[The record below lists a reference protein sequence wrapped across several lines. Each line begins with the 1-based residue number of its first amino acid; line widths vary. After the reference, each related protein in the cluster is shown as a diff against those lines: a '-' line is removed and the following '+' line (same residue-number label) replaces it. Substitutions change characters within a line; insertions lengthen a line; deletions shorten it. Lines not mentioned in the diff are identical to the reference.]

1 MAEQKITLIID
12 EDGAISAKT
21 QGFAGNTCLDALDE
35 IMDAQPVTSIRKTDE
50 FNNNVVRNVAKKVTQ
65 GRS

>member
-21 QGFAGNTCLDALDE
+21 QGFTGNACLDALDE
-35 IMDAQPVTSIRKTDE
+35 IMDVQPVTSIRTTDE
-50 FNNNVVRNVAKKVTQ
+50 FNHNVVRNVAKKVTQ

>member
-12 EDGAISAKT
+12 EDDAISAKT
-21 QGFAGNTCLDALDE
+21 QGFTGNACLDALDE
-35 IMDAQPVTSIRKTDE
+35 IMDVQPVTSIRTTDE
-50 FNNNVVRNVAKKVTQ
+50 FNHNVVRNVAKKVTQ

>member
-21 QGFAGNTCLDALDE
+21 QGFAGNTCLEALDE
-35 IMDAQPVTSIRKTDE
+35 IMDEQAVTSIRKTDE
-50 FNNNVVRNVAKKVTQ
+50 FNHDVVRTVDNKVTQ

>member
-21 QGFAGNTCLDALDE
+21 QGFAGHSCLDALDE
-35 IMDAQPVTSIRKTDE
+35 ILNEQAVTSIRKTDE
-50 FNNNVVRNVAKKVTQ
+50 FNHDVIRTVDNKITQ

>member
-35 IMDAQPVTSIRKTDE
+35 IMDVQPVTSIRTTDE
-50 FNNNVVRNVAKKVTQ
+50 FNQNVVRNVAKKVTQ

>member
-12 EDGAISAKT
+12 EDGSISAKT
-21 QGFAGNTCLDALDE
+21 QGFAGTTCLEALDE
-35 IMDAQPVTSIRKTDE
+35 IMDEQAVASIHKTDE
-50 FNNNVVRNVAKKVTQ
+50 FNHDVVRTVDNKVSQ